1 MSIEQIIKICDTL
14 EVPFVDVDFPPRAK
28 SLKSDAENDS
38 NYTITWRRYFS
49 QKGTQ
54 EAILAKKPI
63 ERKKRKKDTLGVKN
77 AKLSADGKFATK
89 IIPSKLFP
97 SLYSN
102 HISEILSGLSRS
114 FIKKKLFHNH
124 IPNKWGVYCVTLH
137 LGDRKRRTDVIV
149 DDVFPCGSNDLEIL
163 TTSCSDFESPWASI
177 VEKALAKAHGSYSE
191 LCRIPLETLLCEVLG
206 VPITTIRTT
215 TLTPSELCDII
226 TKAAEGDTNLIY
238 CITAPNEIVPSAGLL
253 VYHVRRAEIVRVGS
267 SDVMLINLWTPQ
279 QAPVIGGEWLVGS
292 KNWALL
298 DEETQKSLLENDDD
312 DVSDDAIND
321 VTKDGTS
328 CWVSPDELLRYCLSV
343 YVPHMDGKWTF
354 KNVKGKLL
362 SDKTLLSI
370 TVERPCEAIVTV
382 AQEGQNSRGVR
393 MCLATEDP
401 PYTPMGGTKELFVS
415 GIDLSTSKIKLLPGK
430 YSVLTEVYNKHVSML
445 PADVT
450 FTVAATPIESEE
462 QEDEKTDDVSESE
475 KTKKKKSKRKGG
487 GSDWIQLGD
496 VKDGKGME
504 WDFMIPDMAE
514 RFGSCSKCGNP
525 LSGQLFTIQDKKFH
539 KYCFV
544 CNKCGVRLG
553 TSVLI
558 VNGDFYCADC
568 VDKMRAGL

>member
-1 MSIEQIIKICDTL
+1 MSIEEIIKICDTI
-14 EVPFVDVDFPPRAK
+14 EVPFVDVDFPPK
-28 SLKSDAENDS
+28 STSLKADAEADG
-38 NYTITWRRYFS
+38 NYLITWRRYFS

-54 EAILAKKPI
+54 ESILAKTPI
-63 ERKKRKKDTLGVKN
+63 DRKKRKKDTIGSKN
-77 AKLSADGKFATK
+77 AKLSADGKFSTK
-89 IIPSKLFP
+89 VIPNKLFP

-114 FIKKKLFHNH
+114 FIKKKLFKNH
-124 IPNKWGVYCVTLH
+124 IPNRWGVYCVTLH
-137 LGDRKRRTDVIV
+137 LGDKKRNTDVIV
-149 DDVFPCGSNDLEIL
+149 DDFFPCRGSDLEIL
-163 TTSCSDFESPWASI
+163 TATCSDLESPWASI

-191 LCRIPLETLLCEVLG
+191 LCRVPLETLLCEVLG

-215 TLTPSELCDII
+215 TLTSSELCDII

-238 CITAPNEIVPSAGLL
+238 CITAPNEIAPASGLL
-253 VYHVRRAEIVRVGS
+253 VYHVRRAEILHVGS

-279 QAPVIGGEWLVGS
+279 QAPSIGGDWLVGS
-292 KNWALL
+292 ANWDLL
-298 DEETQKSLLENDDD
+298 DKETRESLLD
-312 DVSDDAIND
+312 DVSND
-321 VTKDGTS
+321 VIDDDSTS
-328 CWVSPDELLRYCLSV
+328 CWVSPDELLRYCMSV
-343 YVPHMDGKWTF
+343 YVPHMDGKWIF
-354 KNVKGKLL
+354 KTLKGKLL
-362 SDKTLLSI
+362 SEKTLLSVS
-370 TVERPCEAIVTV
+370 VEKPCEAILTV
-382 AQEGQNSRGVR
+382 AQMGQNSRGVR
-393 MCLATEDP
+393 MCFATENP

-415 GIDLSTSKIKLLPGK
+415 GIDVSTNKIKLYPGK
-430 YSVLTEVYNKHVSML
+430 YSVLTEVYNKHLNLL

-450 FTVAATPIESEE
+450 FTIAATPIEEKS
-462 QEDEKTDDVSESE
+462 DENADEGNLESE
-475 KTKKKKSKRKGG
+475 KKKKRKG
-487 GSDWIQLGD
+487 GSDWIALTE
-496 VKDGKGME
+496 VKDGKGIE
-504 WDFMIPDMAE
+504 WDFMIPEMAE